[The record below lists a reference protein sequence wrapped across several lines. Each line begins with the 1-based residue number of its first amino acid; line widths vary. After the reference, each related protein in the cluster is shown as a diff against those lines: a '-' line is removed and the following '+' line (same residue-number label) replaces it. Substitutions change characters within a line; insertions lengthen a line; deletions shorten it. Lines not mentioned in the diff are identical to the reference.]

1 MLAKQGKRTVKTLIM
16 NKEATILL
24 DEEVKKLEKE
34 GIKISFSCLIDI
46 FIYKILKDIR
56 NGNNTLKK
64 LYMEYEKEVL
74 MPEKKEKKDKS
85 LEKRRE
91 REKLNRR
98 KKNGEKNSSKGS
110 N

>member
-1 MLAKQGKRTVKTLIM
+1 MLAKQGKRIVKTLIM

>member
-1 MLAKQGKRTVKTLIM
+1 MLAKQGKKTVKTLIM
-16 NKEATILL
+16 NKEVTALL
-24 DEEVKKLEKE
+24 DEEAKKLEKQ

-46 FIYKILKDIR
+46 FIHKILKDIR
-56 NGNNTLKK
+56 NGNNTFKK

-74 MPEKKEKKDKS
+74 IPEKKEKKEKS

-98 KKNGEKNSSKGS
+98 MKNGEKNSSKGS
-110 N
+110 S